1 MSLLLAKKKGWKEA
15 SLVGSSQYRKS
26 CLDLRKR
33 DNISDVEKT
42 LAVIGG
48 TKMKAKMHCLMTILF
63 FVYLLIGQLSCAHT
77 SQHPSEEMTV
87 RSTEEPG
94 YNPSPSKGQ
103 GLCIAKGTTKGLVV
117 GAGTGAVI
125 GGALGA
131 LVGAFV
137 AAETGGIGIVA
148 VPYLVAG
155 GAAIGA
161 GIGGASGGIAGGVHS
176 MPARDGI
183 TYNTWKGIRFVQ
195 VDSLQ
200 PILQWKSFPTAKDI
214 KADKTGELTRVS
226 EVTYELK
233 VSRAQDSLEG
243 GVVYTRT
250 GLQEPSHKVERP
262 LTPLTRYF
270 WSVRVRFML
279 DDNYRETGWTPG
291 PPFYT
296 TM

>member
-1 MSLLLAKKKGWKEA
+1 MGSNQHRKG
-15 SLVGSSQYRKS
+15 YP
-26 CLDLRKR
+26 DLWKR
-33 DNISDVEKT
+33 DDPSDIERKLT
-42 LAVIGG
+42 MIGG
-48 TKMKAKMHCLMTILF
+48 KKMKAKMHCLMTILF
-63 FVYLLIGQLSCAHT
+63 FVSLLIGQLGCAHT
-77 SQHPSEEMTV
+77 SQHPSKEMTV

-94 YNPSPSKGQ
+94 YNSSPPKGQ

-117 GAGTGAVI
+117 GTATGALI
-125 GGALGA
+125 GGAVGVLAGA
-131 LVGAFV
+131 AVTAG
-137 AAETGGIGIVA
+137 TGGIGIVA
-148 VPYLVAG
+148 APYLIVG

-161 GIGGASGGIAGGVHS
+161 GIGGLSGGIAGGVNS
-176 MPARDGI
+176 APTSERGGI
-183 TYNTWKGIRFVQ
+183 VYDTWKGIRFVQ

-200 PILQWKSFPTAKDI
+200 PILRWKSFPTAKDI
-214 KADKTGELTRVS
+214 KADKTGQLSRIT
-226 EVTYELK
+226 EVTYELR
-233 VSRAQDSLEG
+233 VSRAQDSFAG

-262 LTPLTRYF
+262 LIPLTRYF